1 MALKMALK
9 VEKMTVL
16 KVSYNDLESFIFK
29 VYGAEYEILPGEEC
43 SSGRHKRYLVE
54 KEVLDEY
61 DFERLNNWRMGED
74 IPDFL
79 LHTILT
85 DLCNND
91 KIEAGEYIV
100 CVSW

>member
-1 MALKMALK
+1 MPLK
-9 VEKMTVL
+9 VNKKTVL
-16 KVSYNDLESFIFK
+16 KVSYNDLETFIFE

-43 SSGRHKRYLVE
+43 SNGSHKKYLVE

-61 DFERLNNWRMGED
+61 DLERLNNWRMGED

-79 LHTILT
+79 LSTILT

-100 CVSW
+100 NVSW